1 MRPIAK
7 QDVKKTK
14 LSFFDILLAINNRA
28 KSQCILRDNT
38 VLPEAV
44 IPLTAV
50 KRIATNPTKEH

>member
-28 KSQCILRDNT
+28 KSQCILREERASIGHEKT
-38 VLPEAV
+38 VTV
-44 IPLTAV
+44 QQC
-50 KRIATNPTKEH
+50 RSC